1 MSENPVYGECAKH
14 KGQSMIDCPI
24 CGMEN
29 SNFSPELKQEID
41 RVAALGNAL
50 QERTEEIKTK
60 TRYVWVTYDPLYERV
75 VCVHEKADSECD
87 KCRRLMKK
95 RIKDGSNPCY
105 YPEASKFKI
114 KP

>member
-1 MSENPVYGECAKH
+1 MESPVYGECPRH
-14 KGQSMIDCPI
+14 KGNSMFDCPM
-24 CGMEN
+24 CAMEN
-29 SNFSPELKQEID
+29 FKFNIPKDIILPPCDSASGKQTEID
-41 RVAALGNAL
+41 TLPKP
-50 QERTEEIKTK
+50 IK
-60 TRYVWVTYDPLYERV
+60 YVWVTFDPLYERV

-87 KCRRLMKK
+87 KCRRLMKQ